1 MSSSCAAARVRLA
14 LPGRSSDDPTY
25 NRTVRKALFL
35 TLDKALEQGIIDL
48 IRNYGPGT
56 RDGASGFDRA
66 AGTVASCS
74 FVVEEFDR

>member
-1 MSSSCAAARVRLA
+1 MLPLLTVLPAAHLNF
-14 LPGRSSDDPTY
+14 P
-25 NRTVRKALFL
+25 
-35 TLDKALEQGIIDL
+35 IDL

-56 RDGASGFDRA
+56 RDGASDFDRA

>member
-1 MSSSCAAARVRLA
+1 MDHTEKVGQRFYFGSDCTVRLA
-14 LPGRSSDDPTY
+14 LHLQSAH
-25 NRTVRKALFL
+25 VRYEGDCLIAP
-35 TLDKALEQGIIDL
+35 AIDL

-74 FVVEEFDR
+74 FVVEDFDR

>member
-1 MSSSCAAARVRLA
+1 MKLGES
-14 LPGRSSDDPTY
+14 T
-25 NRTVRKALFL
+25 
-35 TLDKALEQGIIDL
+35 TLDKKNGHYDRL

>member
-1 MSSSCAAARVRLA
+1 MEIEAKLRR
-14 LPGRSSDDPTY
+14 
-25 NRTVRKALFL
+25 
-35 TLDKALEQGIIDL
+35 DKPPSPVPEEKETAGEEGGGGEEKESKTIDL

>member
-1 MSSSCAAARVRLA
+1 MRIQKLLR
-14 LPGRSSDDPTY
+14 
-25 NRTVRKALFL
+25 
-35 TLDKALEQGIIDL
+35 IDL